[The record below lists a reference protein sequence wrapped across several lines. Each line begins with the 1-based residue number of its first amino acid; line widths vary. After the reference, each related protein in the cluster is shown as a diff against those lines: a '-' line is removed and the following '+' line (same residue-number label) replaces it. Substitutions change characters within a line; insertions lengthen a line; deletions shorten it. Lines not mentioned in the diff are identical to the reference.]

1 MAKELNEIRTS
12 QTGTGV
18 IVCSNK
24 KKKKREIYVIIPV
37 KRPQKVNRSED
48 RLS

>member
-1 MAKELNEIRTS
+1 MEKELNKFRTS
-12 QTGTGV
+12 QTGTEV
-18 IVCSNK
+18 IECSH
-24 KKKKREIYVIIPV
+24 KKKREIYVIIPV